1 MKNNK
6 KELDKFKAIFL
17 AKADEMLD
25 KYPNK
30 TFTSWEIVAKVLSES
45 SGYDVHYLTLKADLD
60 VIKLIAEGLSASS
73 ISNRL
78 SVSSLY
84 VYAVAK
90 TWEMYILD
98 STIDF
103 NPLLIHQDGISAED
117 LMVYINEIL
126 PLPITLKGAKD
137 IVINIEK
144 YYDFVKFLE
153 EYDNEKG

>member
-98 STIDF
+98 STLDF
-103 NPLLIHQDGISAED
+103 NPLLIYKDGMSAEE